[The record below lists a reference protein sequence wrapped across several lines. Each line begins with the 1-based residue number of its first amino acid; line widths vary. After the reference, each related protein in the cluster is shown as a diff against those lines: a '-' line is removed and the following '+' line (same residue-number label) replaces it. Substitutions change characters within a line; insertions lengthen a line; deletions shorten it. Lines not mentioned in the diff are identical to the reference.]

1 MINMV
6 LSQNRGTQ
14 YRPQNIIVMIKGT
27 PKIGPL
33 ILGTSKP

>member
-14 YRPQNIIVMIKGT
+14 YRPQDILVMIKGT

-33 ILGTSKP
+33 ILRTFKP